1 MNNVEWFDFISEVTD
16 DIITRHTL
24 GGLFLQVSR
33 KAITSFGYPLEE
45 IISQSPYSFIHEDDI
60 AVVKNNHTFLINER
74 KSEWVK
80 YRLKCKNGDYLS
92 LQSYGKLIHSTLDP
106 LGYEIIL
113 YTKILDDDDF
123 EKNIG
128 DVFQMTRMSGDDE
141 TLSQKYKSQKK
152 RADKSFHHHTLP
164 IPYNTEEE
172 IRILYRAINSS
183 TNGITVADCRQ
194 PDMPLMYVNPAFEV
208 MTGYAIEEVVGKN
221 CRFLQGKDT
230 AQPSLEIL
238 RRAMLMAEP
247 VVVILRNYKKDGTLF
262 WNKLELAPV
271 RDSEGVLTHYIGIA
285 SDISSEV
292 ISRNQI
298 SELNLMLAE
307 TNDQLRIER
316 DREREYAKSLEKIN
330 ELKDDFVSSVSHEF
344 RTPLASIIGFAQT
357 LLKDNTISEQLREK
371 FLHIIFNDG
380 KRLARIV
387 EDMLD
392 IARIESGKST
402 LFKETHDIVA
412 IVKDAMSAFTY
423 DKEKNTNPLIF
434 KTNSSIIALECDRD
448 KIIQVLLNLLTN
460 AQKFSPPDEEII
472 ITLAEEE
479 EIVHIKIKDN
489 GIGIHTDDIHHVF
502 EKFYR
507 VKHPGQEIRGTGLGL
522 PIAKNL
528 IELHGG
534 TISVVSTIGHGSEF
548 IVTLPKRVHE

>member
-1 MNNVEWFDFISEVTD
+1 MNNTEWFDFVSEVTD

-33 KAITSFGYPLEE
+33 NGILSFGYSSEE
-45 IISQSPYSFIHEDDI
+45 IITQSPYSFIHEDDI
-60 AVVKNNHTFLINER
+60 AIVKNNHTILINER

-80 YRLKCKNGDYLS
+80 YRLKHRKGHYLF
-92 LQSYGKLIHSTLDP
+92 LQSYGKLIHSATDP

-113 YTKILDDDDF
+113 YTKILKDEDNKTISGDLNSSELRYNNDVTSQ
-123 EKNIG
+123 KNI
-128 DVFQMTRMSGDDE
+128 DE
-141 TLSQKYKSQKK
+141 SWENS
-152 RADKSFHHHTLP
+152 HHQHHKLP

-183 TNGITVADCRQ
+183 TNGITVADCRK
-194 PDMPLMYVNPAFEV
+194 PDMPLMFVNPAFEA
-208 MTGYAIEEVVGKN
+208 MTGYAIDEVVGKN
-221 CRFLQGKDT
+221 CRFLQGTENDQPALDT
-230 AQPSLEIL
+230 L
-238 RRAMLMAEP
+238 RKAIRMAEP
-247 VVVILRNYKKDGTLF
+247 VVVTLRNYKKDGTLF